1 MIINMTTTQ
10 IKKVKDKYKITLGEE
25 TIIVSEETVLKFR
38 LFNDKDLDNLEEIK
52 KYDLY
57 EQYKS
62 KAISY
67 HLKYGKNSKEVLN
80 YLLDKE
86 LEYDYASLIVNELIE
101 KRIINDE
108 LICQNLAASL
118 ARNGNGPLMIK
129 MKLKQKLFN
138 DELINKSIDLISLDD
153 YLFGFNKIND
163 KAISKYSKLDDEF
176 IKKYKIKEFLYRHGY
191 IND

>member
-1 MIINMTTTQ
+1 MTTTQ

-138 DELINKSIDLISLDD
+138 DELVNKSIDLISLDD
-153 YLFGFNKIND
+153 YLCGFNKIND

-176 IKKYKIKEFLYRHGY
+176 IKKYKVKEFLYRHGY

>member
-1 MIINMTTTQ
+1 MTTTQ

-176 IKKYKIKEFLYRHGY
+176 IKKYKVKEFLYRHGY